1 MNTLFSRPSGALRAA
16 RRPVLLAAVVLLAA
30 CGGRDDEHAM
40 EPAADDRAVPAR
52 ALASPQAFT
61 RYAASRPADD
71 RADPVE
77 LDGVT
82 PPTSETAEPDELD

>member
-1 MNTLFSRPSGALRAA
+1 MNTLVSRPKTATRVA
-16 RRPVLLAAVVLLAA
+16 VLASVLLLAA
-30 CGGRDDEHAM
+30 CGGSGDDYAK
-40 EPAADDRAVPAR
+40 EPAPDDRAVPAS

-61 RYAASRPADD
+61 RYAAARPADD

-82 PPTSETAEPDELD
+82 PPTSETAEPEELN